1 MFLLKMMKN
10 WETPSTLG
18 LRSFLVQLGWHL
30 HKESDNWRVPYVWH
44 QNRLSLQT
52 LFFFCN
58 GAFYDLTPTISQNRR
73 HLFKWIQ
80 MASNVNVWR
89 CVKNNNTATSLL
101 SFFVLW
107 KFFAPNGLSV
117 VSSVHVS
124 FAHVLLA
131 PNLYPQQQNCRHND
145 SQVRCLSMFMSAT
158 IRSMTLTS
166 VLQCTS
172 WKNSFLHLSYNW
184 NKTSLPAE
192 CSWKIIRIRCLAR
205 IENPPPRT
213 PGFVL
218 DVFVLQPIVGG
229 WKKTILH
236 QPEYCSSANLRPSY
250 PDYKPHHSNEA
261 SAAALTFASASLQ
274 QRSHA
279 TPQRGTTITRLHQQR
294 GEYTGDITV

>member
-1 MFLLKMMKN
+1 M
-10 WETPSTLG
+10 
-18 LRSFLVQLGWHL
+18 
-30 HKESDNWRVPYVWH
+30 
-44 QNRLSLQT
+44 
-52 LFFFCN
+52 
-58 GAFYDLTPTISQNRR
+58 
-73 HLFKWIQ
+73 
-80 MASNVNVWR
+80 
-89 CVKNNNTATSLL
+89 KNNNTATSLL

-192 CSWKIIRIRCLAR
+192 CSWNIIRIRCLAR
-205 IENPPPRT
+205 NENPPRT

-218 DVFVLQPIVGG
+218 DVFVLRPIVGSG
-229 WKKTILH
+229 KKYFTNLN
-236 QPEYCSSANLRPSY
+236 SSANLGPSY
-250 PDYKPHHSNEA
+250 PDTSPIIPMRLLLLLWLSLLPPCSNA
-261 SAAALTFASASLQ
+261 TQ
-274 QRSHA
+274 QRCNA
-279 TPQRGTTITRLHQQR
+279 EKQ
-294 GEYTGDITV
+294 

>member
-1 MFLLKMMKN
+1 
-10 WETPSTLG
+10 
-18 LRSFLVQLGWHL
+18 
-30 HKESDNWRVPYVWH
+30 
-44 QNRLSLQT
+44 
-52 LFFFCN
+52 
-58 GAFYDLTPTISQNRR
+58 
-73 HLFKWIQ
+73 
-80 MASNVNVWR
+80 
-89 CVKNNNTATSLL
+89 VKNNNTATSLL

-158 IRSMTLTS
+158 IRSTLTS

-205 IENPPPRT
+205 IENPERLASFWTYSSCGPLL
-213 PGFVL
+213 GVE
-218 DVFVLQPIVGG
+218 
-229 WKKTILH
+229 KKYFTNR
-236 QPEYCSSANLRPSY
+236 ESSANLGPSY
-250 PDYKPHHSNEA
+250 PDTSPIIPMRLLLLLWLSLLPPCSN
-261 SAAALTFASASLQ
+261 AATQCRNAEKQ
-274 QRSHA
+274 QRDFTNNEGSI
-279 TPQRGTTITRLHQQR
+279 QGTLRYKIIKLYKINKCLTTDNR
-294 GEYTGDITV
+294 

>member
-1 MFLLKMMKN
+1 M
-10 WETPSTLG
+10 
-18 LRSFLVQLGWHL
+18 
-30 HKESDNWRVPYVWH
+30 
-44 QNRLSLQT
+44 
-52 LFFFCN
+52 
-58 GAFYDLTPTISQNRR
+58 
-73 HLFKWIQ
+73 
-80 MASNVNVWR
+80 
-89 CVKNNNTATSLL
+89 KNNNTATSLL

-158 IRSMTLTS
+158 IRSTLTS

-205 IENPPPRT
+205 IENPERLASFWTYSSCGPLLGVEKNTSPTGKVLPTWGPVT
-213 PGFVL
+213 PIQAPSFQWGFCCCFDFRFCL
-218 DVFVLQPIVGG
+218 L
-229 WKKTILH
+229 
-236 QPEYCSSANLRPSY
+236 
-250 PDYKPHHSNEA
+250 
-261 SAAALTFASASLQ
+261 AAMQ
-274 QRSHA
+274 QRNAA
-279 TPQRGTTITRLHQQR
+279 TRKNNNETSPTTRGVYR
-294 GEYTGDITV
+294 GHYGIKL